1 MMFDLMRPDRPRDH
15 ARYSGVAAG
24 PAEQGQVTANSAHYL
39 ADIGSSVDVVARVA
53 GVLPPHEGDQP
64 DTVRQC
70 LRTVDDGLAL
80 CCPLPVTQQ
89 LRLGA
94 VIHLSGT
101 VTGQR
106 TQGTNYVT
114 EVSTSRLDD
123 IG

>member
-1 MMFDLMRPDRPRDH
+1 MMFDLMRSERPRDH
-15 ARYSGVAAG
+15 ARFSGVAAG
-24 PAEQGQVTANSAHYL
+24 PAEQDQVTAHSAHYL

-53 GVLPPHEGDQP
+53 GILPPHEGDRP

-80 CCPLPVTQQ
+80 CCPLPGTKQ

-94 VIHLSGT
+94 VIHLNGV
-101 VTGQR
+101 VTGQH

-114 EVSTSRLDD
+114 EISASRLDD